1 MTGNNLICV
10 QISRAGRFGSVGLA
24 RCGKKANR
32 TESTTYL
39 DTKYK
44 FHIIL
49 TYIFRK
55 SIHDGDYTF
64 MTFIFRP
71 VLTPTSSN

>member
-10 QISRAGRFGSVGLA
+10 QISRAGRFESAGLV

-49 TYIFRK
+49 T
-55 SIHDGDYTF
+55 
-64 MTFIFRP
+64 
-71 VLTPTSSN
+71 